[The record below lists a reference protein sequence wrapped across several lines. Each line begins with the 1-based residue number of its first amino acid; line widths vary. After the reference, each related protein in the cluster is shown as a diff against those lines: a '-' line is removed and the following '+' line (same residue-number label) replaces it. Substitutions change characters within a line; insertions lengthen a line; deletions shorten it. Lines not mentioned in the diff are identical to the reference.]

1 LHPRERPTNR
11 RQFLLRAGLTIGAL
25 SGADALLAAC
35 GGSANSTV
43 QGGTSTGALMGPGG
57 IPLARRD
64 NPVTLPLYGDN
75 QPIASGLDLEKG
87 PLNLFNW
94 AAYINPAVVRK
105 FEQEFGVKVS
115 ITTFENEE
123 EAWQK
128 LTRSVGHTGFDV
140 WWPTV
145 DYISRA
151 VALKLIQPVNHSYLG
166 NLKNV
171 WPSLQSPYYDQHSRY
186 TVPYTV
192 YTTGIGYRTDKL
204 QKAPGDYANP
214 YDIFWDSH
222 RYAGKVAILDD
233 DREALA
239 MTLLRRQFYDVN
251 TEDPKE
257 IDRAEKDLSQL
268 TSSANVK
275 VNVNDY
281 TDIPSGATYISQAWS
296 GDMAGAP
303 AYLPKGVPASVLGY
317 WRPSDKGETQNDMI
331 TVLRGAKNPVLA
343 HAFLNFM
350 LDNKN
355 GLENLSWNGYMPP
368 LTAVDPDTVVAQ
380 GYIPKNLASTIV
392 RESDFKKG
400 VTIDALTAEGQ
411 ALWLNAWSSFKAG

>member
-1 LHPRERPTNR
+1 MHPRERPTTR

-25 SGADALLAAC
+25 SGADALLSAC
-35 GGSANSTV
+35 GGSANSAIN
-43 QGGTSTGALMGPGG
+43 GGTSTGSLMGPGG

-64 NPVTLPLYGDN
+64 HPVTLPLYSDN
-75 QPIASGLDLEKG
+75 EPIASGMNLEKG
-87 PLNLFNW
+87 PLNLYNW

-105 FEQEFGVKVS
+105 FEKEFNVKVS

-128 LTRSVGHTGFDV
+128 LTRSAGQTGFDV

-151 VALKLIQPVNHSYLG
+151 VALKLIQPVNHSYLA

-186 TVPYTV
+186 TVPYTT
-192 YTTGIGYRTDKL
+192 YTTGIAWRTDKVK
-204 QKAPGDYANP
+204 KAPSDYANP

-222 RYAGKVAILDD
+222 RYSGKVAILDD
-233 DREALA
+233 QREALG
-239 MTLLRRQFYDVN
+239 MTLLRRQFYDIN
-251 TEDPKE
+251 TEDSKE
-257 IDRAEKDLSQL
+257 IDQAEKDLAQL
-268 TSSANVK
+268 TSLVNVK

-281 TDIPSGATYISQAWS
+281 TDVPSGATYISQAWS
-296 GDMAGAP
+296 GDIAGAP
-303 AYLPKGVPASVLGY
+303 YYLPKGVPASVLGY
-317 WRPSDKGETQNDMI
+317 WRPDDKAETQNDMI
-331 TVLRGAKNPVLA
+331 AVLRGAKNPVLA

-350 LDNKN
+350 LDNKI
-355 GLENLSWNGYMPP
+355 GFENLSWNGYMPP
-368 LTAVDPDTVVAQ
+368 LTAVDPNTVVAQ
-380 GYIPKNLASTIV
+380 GYIPKNLASTVV

-400 VTIDALTAEGQ
+400 VTIDALTANGQ
-411 ALWLNAWSSFKAG
+411 ALWQNAWSSFKGG

>member
-1 LHPRERPTNR
+1 MHPRERPTTR
-11 RQFLLRAGLTIGAL
+11 RQFLIRAGLTVGAL
-25 SGADALLAAC
+25 SGADAFLSAC
-35 GGSANSTV
+35 GSSANTAATTDAS
-43 QGGTSTGALMGPGG
+43 GALMGPGG

-64 NPVTLPLYGDN
+64 QPVTLPLYKDN
-75 QPIASGLDLEKG
+75 DPIASGMNLEKG

-94 AAYINPAVVRK
+94 SAYINPAVVRK
-105 FEQEFGVKVS
+105 FENEFGVKVS

-128 LTRSVGHTGFDV
+128 LTRSVGNTGFDV

-145 DYISRA
+145 DYVSRA
-151 VALKLIQPVNHSYLG
+151 VALKLIQPINHSYLG

-171 WPSLQSPYYDQHSRY
+171 WPSLQNPYYDQHSRY

-204 QKAPGDYANP
+204 SKAPGDYANP

-222 RYAGKVAILDD
+222 KYAGKVAILDD

-251 TEDPKE
+251 TEDPKQ
-257 IDRAEKDLSQL
+257 INLAEKNLSQL
-268 TSSANVK
+268 TSIANVK

-303 AYLPKGVPASVLGY
+303 YYLPKGVPASVLGY
-317 WRPSDKGETQNDMI
+317 WRPDNHAETQNDMI
-331 TVLRGAKNPVLA
+331 AILRGAKHPVLA

-350 LDNKN
+350 LDNKV
-355 GLENLSWNGYMPP
+355 GVENFSWNGYIPP
-368 LTAVDPDTVVAQ
+368 LEVIDPNTLVSQ

-392 RESDFKKG
+392 RKSDFDKG